1 MSKNKLTLIMM
12 TLLTASAL
20 GGAVFAH
27 AQEVEVDENMVAAE
41 NLLSML
47 TESEAE
53 VTSLFEQIVG
63 EGGEVQEDAAEALL
77 EAQELHAEAQGLYD
91 EGSYEESVE
100 KATDALNKYGK
111 AITEATPEEPEDPE
125 EPETMT
131 TEEQE
136 ETEKTENMIDITTAI
151 EKARKRITKLDEIA
165 TKLTEQGIDVSEAN
179 AKLIEAS
186 GRLDDIL
193 LEDTEGAEELLSDA
207 YSLIGEATGM
217 LKSNGEP
224 IKEEKIEL
232 FRNQAMHHVEQL
244 NIKMMRF
251 LEKFGS
257 SEEDSL
263 LMQAKYGEISEGLGA
278 IDTKDGLKAAVT
290 QLKWLEKEK
299 RNVGKGTEVE
309 ELLGEDTLESIDD
322 QTKMESKLEYYWG
335 IVNVMDDEDPV
346 KADAFVLLS
355 QVEDLLVEAET
366 ALVEGDEDLADEKEE
381 EAEEILENIDDLV
394 GSSGKGKGKGSKP
407 TNDTKGA
414 KSNGNGHNKDDESIE
429 ETIEGQE
436 PEDPEDPEDPESDT
450 D

>member
-41 NLLSML
+41 NMLSIL

-53 VTSLFEQIVG
+53 VTSLFEQIIND
-63 EGGEVQEDAAEALL
+63 GGEVPEDAAEALL

-91 EGSYEESVE
+91 EDSYEETVE
-100 KATDALNKYGK
+100 KATEALNKYGK

-186 GRLDDIL
+186 EILDSIL

-207 YSLIGEATGM
+207 NSLIGEATGM

-244 NIKMMRF
+244 NIKMLRF

-257 SEEDSL
+257 SEGDSL
-263 LMQAKYGEISEGLGA
+263 LMQAQYGEIFAGLGA

-299 RNVGKGTEVE
+299 RNVGKGTPVE
-309 ELLGEDTLESIDD
+309 ELLGEDTFESIDD

-335 IVNVMDDEDPV
+335 IVNEMDDEDPV
-346 KADAFVLLS
+346 KAEALVLLS
-355 QVEDLLVEAET
+355 QVEGLLVGAET
-366 ALVEGDEDLADEKEE
+366 ALVEGDEDLADEMEE

-394 GSSGKGKGKGSKP
+394 GSSDKGKGSKP

-414 KSNGNGHNKDDESIE
+414 KSNGNGHNKDDEPIE

-436 PEDPEDPEDPESDT
+436 PEEPEDPEDPEESDN
-450 D
+450 

>member
-1 MSKNKLTLIMM
+1 MSKNKLSLIMM

-47 TESEAE
+47 SERESA

-63 EGGEVQEDAAEALL
+63 EGGEVPEDAAEALL

-91 EGSYEESVE
+91 EGSYEESLE

-136 ETEKTENMIDITTAI
+136 ETEKMVGLFTAI
-151 EKARKRITKLDEIA
+151 EKARKRITNLDEIA
-165 TKLTEQGIDVSEAN
+165 NKLIEQGIDVSEAK
-179 AKLIEAS
+179 AKLFDAGLI
-186 GRLDDIL
+186 LDSIL
-193 LEDTEGAEELLSDA
+193 LEDIEGAEEQLFEA
-207 YSLIGEATGM
+207 NSLIGEATGM

-232 FRNQAMHHVEQL
+232 FRTQAMHHMEQL
-244 NIKMMRF
+244 NIKMLRF
-251 LEKFGS
+251 LDKFGS

-263 LMQAKYGEISEGLGA
+263 LMQAKYGEISKGLSA

-309 ELLGEDTLESIDD
+309 ELLGEDTFESIDD
-322 QTKMESKLEYYWG
+322 QTKMESKLEYYWE
-335 IVNVMDDEDPV
+335 IVNAMDDEDPV
-346 KADAFVLLS
+346 RAEVLVFLS
-355 QVEDLLVEAET
+355 QVEDLLVGAET
-366 ALVEGDEDLADEKEE
+366 ALVEGDEDLADEKTE
-381 EAEEILENIDDLV
+381 EAEEILEIIDDLV
-394 GSSGKGKGKGSKP
+394 GSSGKGKGKGSKQ
-407 TNDTKGA
+407 NNATKGA
-414 KSNGNGHNKDDESIE
+414 KSNGNGHNKDDEPIE

-436 PEDPEDPEDPESDT
+436 PEDPESDT